1 MRITLQMKKALVVVA
16 VALFAC
22 LCFAAVLPFGV
33 GTASAMELNGDEY
46 DTVFIE
52 NMNELSAEH
61 YFGAVEIKAQK
72 ELLYD
77 IELNTIGYVYDFTV
91 NGEGGYAV
99 VLNSFG
105 IPEAAEFFF
114 DAVNPYSS
122 VAADAKRIYVSSM
135 SYAYYN
141 DGYYW
146 TETDLAISDEILEE
160 LREIAYL
167 SDGSDIT
174 SSEETIYYI
183 SKNENNYNMALRHP
197 AYFGAPGLIN
207 ACAPI
212 AGTSLV
218 QYFDRYYDNLISNY
232 IPGGELMGAYLYYG
246 KSADLDTVA
255 KQLYIDMATNVT
267 APGTT
272 VNEFKTGMN
281 VYCNRQGYS
290 VMFNSCMN
298 NNKLNYELAKNY
310 MNAGQPIVLFV
321 DGYSV
326 SVIFDDKHYQ
336 DDVSYLNGYLAHIMT
351 GFGYKE
357 ITYTLNNGSVRTD
370 KYIAVA
376 SGNELRVSGYYNINY
391 NTTIDDA
398 YGVNIM

>member
-1 MRITLQMKKALVVVA
+1 MKTVLQMRKVLVAA
-16 VALFAC
+16 VAILLAA
-22 LCFAAVLPFGV
+22 LCCAAVLPFGSGV
-33 GTASAMELNGDEY
+33 ASAMEINGDEY

-52 NMNELSAEH
+52 NVNELSAEN
-61 YFGAVEIKAQK
+61 YFGTVEIQAQK

-105 IPEAAEFFF
+105 MPEAAEFFF

-122 VAADAKRIYVSSM
+122 LAADAKRIYVSSM
-135 SYAYYN
+135 SYAYYS

-174 SSEETIYYI
+174 SSDETIYYV
-183 SKNENNYNMALRHP
+183 SKNEDSYNLAIRHP
-197 AYFGAPGLIN
+197 ACTSAPGVLN
-207 ACAPI
+207 ACTPI
-212 AGTSLV
+212 AGASII
-218 QYFDRYYDNLISNY
+218 QYFDRFYKNLIPNY
-232 IPGGELMGAYLYYG
+232 EPGTELMGYYFYETFG
-246 KSADLDTVA
+246 DELDA
-255 KQLYIDMATNVT
+255 LALQLYNDMGTNVT
-267 APGTT
+267 APGTS
-272 VNEFKTGMN
+272 VSQFKNGMEK
-281 VYCNRQGYS
+281 YTNRQGYS
-290 VMFNSCMN
+290 IAFNSCMN
-298 NNKLNYELAKNY
+298 GRSFNYDLSKQRID
-310 MNAGQPIVLFV
+310 AGEPLILFV
-321 DGYSV
+321 EGYSV
-326 SVIFDDKHYQ
+326 AMIFTEEGNDY
-336 DDVSYLNGYLAHIMT
+336 VTYLNGKATHAMA

-357 ITYTLNNGSVRTD
+357 ISYVLTNGQTRND

-376 SGNELRVSGYYNINY
+376 SGNEFRTSGYFNVNF

-398 YGVNIM
+398 YSVKIS

>member
-1 MRITLQMKKALVVVA
+1 MKTVLQMRKVLVAA
-16 VALFAC
+16 VAILLAA
-22 LCFAAVLPFGV
+22 LCCAAVLPFSSGV
-33 GTASAMELNGDEY
+33 ASAMEINGDEY

-52 NMNELSAEH
+52 NMNELSAEN
-61 YFGAVEIKAQK
+61 YFGTVEIQAQK

-105 IPEAAEFFF
+105 MPEAAEFFF

-174 SSEETIYYI
+174 SSDETIYYV
-183 SKNENNYNMALRHP
+183 SKNEDSYNMALRHP
-197 AYFGAPGLIN
+197 AYFGAPGLSN
-207 ACAPI
+207 ACAPV
-212 AGTSLV
+212 AGTSLI
-218 QYFDRYYDNLISNY
+218 QYFDRYYDNLIPNY
-232 IPGGELMGAYLYYG
+232 LPGGELMGAYLYYG
-246 KSADLDTVA
+246 KSAELDNVA

-272 VNEFKTGMN
+272 VNEFKSGMN

-290 VMFNSCMN
+290 VKFNSCMS
-298 NNKLNYELAKNY
+298 NNKLNYDLAKNY
-310 MNAGQPIVLFV
+310 MDAGQPIVLFV
-321 DGYSV
+321 DSYSV
-326 SVIFDDKHYQ
+326 SIIFDDKHNQ
-336 DDVSYLNGYLAHIMT
+336 DDISYLSGNLAHIMA

-357 ITYTLNNGSVRTD
+357 ITYTLNNGSLRTD

-376 SGNELRVSGYYNINY
+376 SGNELRTSGYYNINY